1 MKIKQNLHTSIVR
14 NENNSGIHLSVCRGS
29 TEFMK
34 SYEELWQV
42 QIHCRSDMVWHGLI
56 WSDTLWDIRWHPQ
69 SLIFCFCLG
78 CADQLFFSGVVCPCP
93 SDRLCYRSVFGA
105 NVSQRDMSLESAIDL
120 HHPKPHD
127 ILESHWLAGLAWLAL
142 AVRLVLMTLVRPEV
156 SRLPFRT
163 SKPFASFEKFSSLR
177 QQNVK
182 LWTCTSLTALDTH
195 TCLTREIDRQ
205 TLNIP
210 SWQTRLPWKLIGI
223 EHGKVKTHFAHFP
236 WYLVKII

>member
-1 MKIKQNLHTSIVR
+1 
-14 NENNSGIHLSVCRGS
+14 
-29 TEFMK
+29 MK
-34 SYEELWQV
+34 SYDKFKF
-42 QIHCRSDMVWHGLI
+42 SAGLT
-56 WSDTLWDIRWHPQ
+56 WSDTLLLLSRLCRPA
-69 SLIFCFCLG
+69 L
-78 CADQLFFSGVVCPCP
+78 FSGVVCPCP

-120 HHPKPHD
+120 LHPKPHD